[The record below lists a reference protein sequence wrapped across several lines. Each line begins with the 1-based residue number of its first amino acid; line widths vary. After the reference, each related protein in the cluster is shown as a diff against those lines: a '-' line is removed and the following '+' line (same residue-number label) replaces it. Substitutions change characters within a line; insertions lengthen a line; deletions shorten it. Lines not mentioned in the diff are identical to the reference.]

1 MSQSVS
7 AYLVLGLALM
17 LANLPFI
24 NQRTLAVLPRKAA
37 GRKRIAQQLL
47 EWLVLYLVMGGFA
60 LMLERSAGQIYPQD
74 WQFYATTL
82 SLFATFAFPGFV
94 FSHLWRTRD

>member
-7 AYLVLGLALM
+7 AYLVLGLALI

-47 EWLVLYLVMGGFA
+47 EWLVL
-60 LMLERSAGQIYPQD
+60 
-74 WQFYATTL
+74 
-82 SLFATFAFPGFV
+82 
-94 FSHLWRTRD
+94 